1 MRTMLTVLT
10 QYYEEW
16 GDRRARGMF
25 PTRERAGTYESRVW
39 RLAAQTIWM
48 LDGMRAAA
56 RPLQLAIFKPVARHF
71 WDRARDALIDSPG
84 ATTFTREQLRGDSRV
99 VVE

>member
-1 MRTMLTVLT
+1 MPTMLTVLT

-56 RPLQLAIFKPVARHF
+56 DRSSSRFSKSVARHF

-84 ATTFTREQLRGDSRV
+84 ATTFTRKQLRGDSRV
-99 VVE
+99 